1 MKQEMKDPN
10 PTDANPSRSKGRTMR
25 KKALPPLTCGALLV
39 AALVLVACGG
49 GDSTSSDSDAAK
61 AQYAAPTEAPS
72 DAQSGGELTVIAA
85 SDVDYIDPGAAYY
98 QFTYMVTSA
107 TLSQLEGY
115 APADVEHATPLLATE
130 APTVSEDGKTVTYTI
145 HDDVKYS
152 PPVNRTVTSAD
163 VKYAIERSLL
173 PGVPNGYVQ
182 TYLAGVEGIDEA
194 IKQAQDDPTGGAPDI
209 SGITTPDDTTL
220 EIKLTNTTSI
230 GVIGAL
236 TLPVSA
242 PVPEEYAKQFDA
254 ENPSTY
260 GEHQVATGPYMI
272 QNACVDDAGEVV
284 DPKCDGELTGYTPN
298 KEIHL
303 VRNPNWGGEAGSP
316 PDWDFRPAYLD
327 EVTIQEGFA
336 DTVSASKKVL
346 DGSGLINGDFTTPP
360 SAIKQA
366 ATSGEEG
373 QLTLTPSG
381 GNRYVALNTSKPPF
395 DDLDVR
401 KAVVANANRT
411 DLRNTRGGEL
421 TGPVANHYLP
431 PEFPGF
437 EQAGGLEGPDL
448 DFMADPDG
456 DPELAAEYMK
466 KAGFSSGKCEGS
478 ECEITMVADDSPPGS
493 DTAAVVKSQLE
504 QLGFEVNLQ
513 KVTHDIMYTKFCSVP
528 SNAPEVCPNVG
539 WLKDFNDGQSMLDP
553 TFNGQ
558 NVVPENNSNWPQ
570 LDDPKINKA
579 IDDATLI
586 DDPEE
591 RAQAWG
597 DVDRMITEAAPAIPY
612 IWDDQANIQSA
623 DVAGV
628 VNKFNA
634 NWDLAYT
641 SLKP

>member
-1 MKQEMKDPN
+1 MRMKVL
-10 PTDANPSRSKGRTMR
+10 RVL
-25 KKALPPLTCGALLV
+25 LPGMLLV
-39 AALVLVACGG
+39 AAAVAIAACGSD
-49 GDSTSSDSDAAK
+49 DSTSSSGTSEAAK
-61 AQYAAPTEAPS
+61 QYAAPTEAPS
-72 DAQSGGELTVIAA
+72 DAQSGGDLTVIAA
-85 SDVDYIDPGAAYY
+85 SDVDYIDPGASYY
-98 QFTYMVTSA
+98 QWTYMINAA
-107 TLSQLEGY
+107 TLSPLEGY
-115 APADVEHATPLLATE
+115 APADVEQPTPILATE
-130 APTVSEDGKTVTYTI
+130 APTVSDDGKMVTYTI
-145 HDDVKYS
+145 RDDVKYS
-152 PPVNRTVTSAD
+152 PPVNRTVTADD

-182 TYLAGVEGIDEA
+182 TYLSGVEGIDKAVKE
-194 IKQAQDDPTGGAPDI
+194 AQDNPTGGAPDI

-236 TLPVSA
+236 TLPVSS

-272 QNACVDDAGEVV
+272 ANECVA
-284 DPKCDGELTGYTPN
+284 DPENPNDKCDGTLTGYTPN

-327 EVTIQEGFA
+327 DILVQEGFA

-346 DGSGLINGDFTTPP
+346 AGSAMVNGDFTTPP

-381 GNRYVALNTSKPPF
+381 GNRYVALNTQQPPF
-395 DDLDVR
+395 DDINVR
-401 KAVVANANRT
+401 KAVVANSNRT

-421 TGPVANHYLP
+421 TGPVATHYLP

-437 EQAGGLEGPDL
+437 EEAGGLEGPDL
-448 DFMADPDG
+448 DFMSNPDG

-466 KAGFSSGKCEGS
+466 KAGYSSGKCEGS
-478 ECEITMVADDSPPGS
+478 DCEITMVGDDSPPGS

-504 QLGFEVNLQ
+504 ELGFKVNFQ
-513 KVTHDIMYTKFCSVP
+513 KVTHDIMYTKFCSTP

-570 LDDPKINKA
+570 LNDPKINKA

-586 DDPEE
+586 DNLDE
-591 RAQAWG
+591 RNQAWAN
-597 DVDRMITEAAPAIPY
+597 VDEMVTASAATIPY

-628 VNKFNA
+628 INKFNA
-634 NWDLAYT
+634 NWDLSFT